1 MATYSLVMR
10 FMNATSSETT
20 NSSRRFWL
28 VCFLC
33 GLLGFQFFPNLKNL
47 GCANELH
54 VIEFQNTTHAYNII
68 QYHTILFPCRWPP
81 KSSQGAFIYVTAT
94 FNYHQHLYKRR
105 GGKTLIRATSLHL
118 SICIAWSTR
127 CPAILL
133 RTGPSSRLPSWGP
146 CAVPCTGWLERQSSP
161 GYVTSAYINIAC
173 DWHQNPWKVTN
184 GSCSQEDL
192 LALST
197 HGPYL
202 CLMHSE
208 IWINSHN
215 ICMSLI
221 TLRCLERSQLN
232 RRSSFS
238 SFLSYYALT
247 CGYIWYLHAFSSQI
261 LPCHTHRTQT
271 RRKLLNWPLMTWMM
285 SQSS

>member
-1 MATYSLVMR
+1 M
-10 FMNATSSETT
+10 
-20 NSSRRFWL
+20 
-28 VCFLC
+28 
-33 GLLGFQFFPNLKNL
+33 
-47 GCANELH
+47 
-54 VIEFQNTTHAYNII
+54 
-68 QYHTILFPCRWPP
+68 WPP

-133 RTGPSSRLPSWGP
+133 RTGPSSRLPRWGP

-161 GYVTSAYINIAC
+161 GYVTSAYVNIAC

-208 IWINSHN
+208 IWISSHN
-215 ICMSLI
+215 ICMSLHNI
-221 TLRCLERSQLN
+221 EVPGAKPVESEELIFILLCSYMWIHMVSPCIQQSDPALPHTQDPDKEEAPELAIDDMDDEPIIIDVKDPNYACIHMTQYHHGIMFHVGDCGVVLDIMGLWQESAGTADDVFIKDCIYV
-232 RRSSFS
+232 SSS
-238 SFLSYYALT
+238 
-247 CGYIWYLHAFSSQI
+247 CGL
-261 LPCHTHRTQT
+261 
-271 RRKLLNWPLMTWMM
+271 
-285 SQSS
+285 QSS